1 LKYLLTASLI
11 ILVFTSVI
19 FSQDELP
26 IFDPTQKKY
35 DTSLEKY
42 YKDRSITKPVVPQ
55 ILEQELEDKNYTV
68 GPGDLFKVRILGEI
82 DVEFEAD
89 VLPEGNILIPK
100 VGDISIS
107 GETLFNAKSK
117 IREKVASFYLKSE
130 ISINLIRLRK
140 FRVYLTGEVKNPG
153 TYFAQGSDRVSD
165 VIEIADGITDWADDT
180 QIELRHMDG
189 KITFLDLNSFYLY
202 GSKDQNP
209 FLHGGDLIHV
219 RSIDIEE
226 RYVIVEG
233 NSTIATKLEGEENQ
247 TGQTNLLGIYPI
259 RAAEKLNDFLLRI
272 GALSKRS
279 NLENITIERDSTII
293 HINLLNPDDP
303 NLNLIMKHRDKIYI
317 PPLQDRVYV
326 RGEVLTPGPLAYYA
340 NYKAID
346 YVGMAGAL
354 DSSAEPDEYVVI
366 RIKNGET
373 VQGGNVVV
381 HKGDTIL
388 VPKRG
393 REVFKDLFVIITP
406 AVSLLLSAIILFK

>member
-1 LKYLLTASLI
+1 MKYPLTASLFI
-11 ILVFTSVI
+11 IVFTSVI
-19 FSQDELP
+19 FSQDEMP

-42 YKDRSITKPVVPQ
+42 YKDRSITRPAVPQ
-55 ILEQELEDKNYTV
+55 ILEQELEDKKYTV
-68 GPGDLFKVRILGEI
+68 GPGDLFKIRILGEI

-107 GETLFNAKSK
+107 GETLYNAKSK
-117 IREKVASFYLKSE
+117 IRDKVGSFYLKSE

-180 QIELRHMDG
+180 QIELRNMDG
-189 KITFLDLNSFYLY
+189 QTAFLDLNSFYLH
-202 GSKDQNP
+202 GNKDQNP

-219 RSIDIEE
+219 HSINIEE

-366 RIKNGET
+366 RIKNGEAA
-373 VQGGNVVV
+373 QGGNVVV
-381 HKGDTIL
+381 HKGDTII